1 MTVAELKKKKNS
13 RKQRNHQKYI
23 FTNIKKF
30 ELKSHLL
37 FIYLFIYSFVHL
49 FIYLFVYLFI
59 LRIIRITKKTKSSI
73 FDVVLRNHSN

>member
-1 MTVAELKKKKNS
+1 MTVAELKEKKNS
-13 RKQRNHQKYI
+13 RKQRHHQKYT

-37 FIYLFIYSFVHL
+37 FIYSFITFIHL

-73 FDVVLRNHSN
+73 FDVVLRNHSS